1 MKYCVRD
8 QCQGYECMSA
18 ELSVESYS
26 VLFSL
31 LTVLIVLSVVSINA
45 VIC

>member
-1 MKYCVRD
+1 
-8 QCQGYECMSA
+8 MSA
-18 ELSVESYS
+18 ELSVGMIIVS

-31 LTVLIVLSVVSINA
+31 IEVLIVLSVVLINA